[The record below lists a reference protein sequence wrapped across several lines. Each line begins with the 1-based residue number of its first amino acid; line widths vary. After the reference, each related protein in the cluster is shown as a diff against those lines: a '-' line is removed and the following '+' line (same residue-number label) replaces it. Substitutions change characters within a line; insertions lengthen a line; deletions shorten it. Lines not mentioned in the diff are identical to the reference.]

1 MLKHVLCISALAA
14 ALWTGVVISEEKRPF
29 TAERHKTNNVAC
41 IECHGIEK
49 PTEPASEKAC
59 LACHK
64 SLEAV
69 AERTQNR
76 KPNPHKN
83 HLTEGS
89 DVECTQCHLGH
100 KADVLLCHQCHAGLE
115 IEKQDAEPKQ

>member
-1 MLKHVLCISALAA
+1 MLKHVLCISALAV
-14 ALWTGVVISEEKRPF
+14 ALWTGVAISEETKPF
-29 TAERHKTNNVAC
+29 TAERHKTNKVAC
-41 IECHGIEK
+41 IGCHAIEK

-76 KPNPHKN
+76 TPNPHKN

-89 DVECTQCHLGH
+89 DVECTQCHFGH
-100 KADVLLCHQCHAGLE
+100 KADTPLCHQCHTGLE
-115 IEKQDAEPKQ
+115 FVKEDAEAK